1 MDVNTFFEYV
11 LKSVDLCIDLVGY
24 LTNHWYFA
32 LLFACALLWVGFDLI
47 EGLLQ
52 DDVRNYE

>member
-1 MDVNTFFEYV
+1 MDVQTFLEYV
-11 LKSVDLCIDLVGY
+11 LKAVDLCISMVGY

-32 LLFACALLWVGFDLI
+32 LLFAVALLWVGFDLI

-52 DDVRNYE
+52 DDERNYK